1 MLHVARMAIT
11 YIKHF
16 SSRANMSG
24 IILKTVRFYSKLH
37 TYPYKIFYLTSN
49 VILKDFFQEN
59 TVIINTEGEWQKLL
73 NKVDIMHY
81 I

>member
-24 IILKTVRFYSKLH
+24 IILKTVRCSFIKLH
-37 TYPYKIFYLTSN
+37 AFINKDLLTSN
-49 VILKDFFQEN
+49 YFEIFFQEN
-59 TVIINTEGEWQKLL
+59 TVIITTEGEWQKLL